1 MDVYYDGDCD
11 PKYKGTKFTYLT
23 ICDCTSRVL
32 EIIKVRSLTA
42 ISIVNAILKAHIIIP
57 FLNLIWMTDRGT
69 HFMKEAK
76 KLLSKL
82 VGNRFQMNYA
92 GSHQSQAI
100 LERIHEEVN
109 RHLRPLLNFIWRV
122 VDGTSEEITDAGV
135 YMSGGIYNRMPA
147 SALGFHCPIEI
158 FTPLAEVYVQVIGEL
173 DNEDDD
179 FEYSYIEKLYELH
192 SHLFGEALMVMERVN
207 AEYIATREV
216 GRRFNFDI
224 GDLCLV
230 RYDPAPGKS
239 RALVGPD
246 ALSRS

>member
-1 MDVYYDGDCD
+1 MDVYYAGDGD

-32 EIIKVRSLTA
+32 EIIKVRSLSA

-57 FLNLIWMTDRGT
+57 FLNVIWMTDRGT

-76 KLLSKL
+76 ELLSKL

-92 GSHQSQAI
+92 ASHQSQAI

-179 FEYSYIEKLYELH
+179 FEHSYIEKLYELH
-192 SHLFGEALMVMERVN
+192 SQLFGEALMVMERVN